1 MTSEQRAELLAKI
14 AKLCERY
21 PNWRFG
27 QLIANVAGWADREI
41 WDVEDEQ
48 LLEAARQHL
57 EEVEPSPA
65 ASSGLTKGSA

>member
-1 MTSEQRAELLAKI
+1 MNSQPRADLLAVLG
-14 AKLCERY
+14 ALCERY

-27 QLIANVAGWADREI
+27 QLIANVAGWADQEI

-57 EEVEPSPA
+57 GQLAPSDTA
-65 ASSGLTKGSA
+65 CSSSTNR